1 MATVRITYGMAA
13 VRLHFSTKWTN
24 NKPFESRFFCLAR
37 CRLLTRSLHHLSFH
51 LFAVFSFTL
60 LPLFLRAKTPF
71 NPICCKSIARFL
83 QVWAVL
89 LCNGRAAFALRSIIG
104 PALIYPY
111 HSVQFGIAQFPL
123 RSSLCRHSLNFR
135 YSSYGAEVPSDV
147 PKLRQQQQIVMNCA
161 SCKQQQTISANED
174 ELTGD
179 AMVLLEFAIFSIER
193 IERFAVPQRM

>member
-60 LPLFLRAKTPF
+60 LPLFLRAKTSF

-111 HSVQFGIAQFPL
+111 HSVQSGIAQFPL
-123 RSSLCRHSLNFR
+123 RSSLCRHSLR
-135 YSSYGAEVPSDV
+135 YLPTYQSCANNNKSLWIVQVASSNKQYQQMKTSLQAMPWCCWSLPFFPS
-147 PKLRQQQQIVMNCA
+147 
-161 SCKQQQTISANED
+161 NE
-174 ELTGD
+174 
-179 AMVLLEFAIFSIER
+179 
-193 IERFAVPQRM
+193 